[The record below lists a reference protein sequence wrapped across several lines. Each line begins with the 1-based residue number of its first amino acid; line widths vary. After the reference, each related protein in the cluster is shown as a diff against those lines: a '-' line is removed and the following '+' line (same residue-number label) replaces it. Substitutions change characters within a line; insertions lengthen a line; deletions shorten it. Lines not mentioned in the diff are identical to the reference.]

1 MKKELRRS
9 CRIRI
14 TTSVGLLTGF
24 KVIHWNAGEPQM
36 VSPSFLKK
44 NLESII
50 CSSVSCFLNGRTL
63 FLDEGKKK
71 YTLRPTLRPLVSVTI
86 GSRVA

>member
-1 MKKELRRS
+1 M
-9 CRIRI
+9 
-14 TTSVGLLTGF
+14 
-24 KVIHWNAGEPQM
+24 M
-36 VSPSFLKK
+36 SPSFLKK

-71 YTLRPTLRPLVSVTI
+71 YTLRPALRPLVSVTV